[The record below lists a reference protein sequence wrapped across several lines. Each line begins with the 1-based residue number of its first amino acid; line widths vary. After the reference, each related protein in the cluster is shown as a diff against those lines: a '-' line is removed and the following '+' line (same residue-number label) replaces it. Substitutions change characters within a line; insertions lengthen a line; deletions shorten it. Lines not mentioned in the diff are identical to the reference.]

1 MNHYFRLTGNI
12 KSVANILFKH
22 KIEFRY
28 SLMPESIELIL
39 SQYESMPEELCVFME
54 LGRVKV
60 HSTFETSHCSLIS
73 LYK

>member
-1 MNHYFRLTGNI
+1 MNHYFRLVGNI
-12 KSVANILFKH
+12 KSVANILLKN

-60 HSTFETSHCSLIS
+60 HTAFKTKHCSLLS
-73 LYK
+73 LYR

>member
-12 KSVANILFKH
+12 KSVANILLKH

-39 SQYESMPEELCVFME
+39 SQYESMPKELCVFME

-60 HSTFETSHCSLIS
+60 HTSFDTHHCSLIS
-73 LYK
+73 FYI